1 MIRQRKGLIRTHK
14 VISDYGLAD
23 YYKHYKSITSGTN
36 AYLNHKKYGEI
47 LNDILVGISGAMA
60 TQMYDFKLPH
70 NLGRIITRKY
80 RPLIK
85 YDENGDPFI
94 KRPINWGATKA
105 LWVDYPELKKVQF
118 VYHTNNHS
126 NGYIFVIIYRKHGCM
141 FRNRLYYTAQINR
154 AIKRN
159 ISNQIFEGEFD
170 SLVTKTK

>member
-14 VISDYGLAD
+14 VISDYGIKD
-23 YYKHYKSITSGTN
+23 YYKHYNTATRGTSSKLT
-36 AYLNHKKYGEI
+36 YKKYSDV
-47 LNDILVGISGAMA
+47 LNDILIGISGVMA
-60 TQMYDFKLPH
+60 TQMYDFKLPY

-80 RPLIK
+80 KPVIK
-85 YDENGDPFI
+85 YDDNGEPFI
-94 KRPINWGATKA
+94 KRPINWAATKA

-118 VYHTNNHS
+118 VYHTNSHS
-126 NGYIFVIIYRKHGCM
+126 DGYIFVIIYRKHGCM
-141 FRNRLYYTAQINR
+141 FHNRLYYTAQINR